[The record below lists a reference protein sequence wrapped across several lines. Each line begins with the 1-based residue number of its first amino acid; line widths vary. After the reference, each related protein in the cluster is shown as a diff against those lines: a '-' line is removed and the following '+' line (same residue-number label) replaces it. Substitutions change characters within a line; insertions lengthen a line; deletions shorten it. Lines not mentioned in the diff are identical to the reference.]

1 MLVTDLLKN
10 LNIQEL
16 LSPTFMTLSCFP
28 KTLPRLIL
36 FCSPPTL
43 LLLLFQCY
51 RENKSIVWATRC
63 AATSRWISLVCNLGF
78 AFTSFR
84 ACALMLEP
92 CFAVLRKHTYFMGP
106 LRHHTHCQYHL
117 EKGILGKSD
126 PSLTHPLGST
136 VIWDSSKE
144 AAVGREGV
152 HSSNW
157 YLKVGRSSNYL
168 CNAIKAPRR
177 ASKCLPQWPDLQ
189 RAERR
194 IRPVSGRPTCFWR
207 KYATVTIHMHC

>member
-10 LNIQEL
+10 LNIQEF
-16 LSPTFMTLSCFP
+16 LSSTFMILSCFS

-36 FCSPPTL
+36 LCSPPTL

-63 AATSRWISLVCNLGF
+63 AATTRWISLVCNLGF
-78 AFTSFR
+78 VLTSFR

-92 CFAVLRKHTYFMGP
+92 CFAVLRKHTWFMGP
-106 LRHHTHCQYHL
+106 LRHHTHCQHCS
-117 EKGILGKSD
+117 EEDILGKSD

-136 VIWDSSKE
+136 GIWDSSKE

-152 HSSNW
+152 HSSNC
-157 YLKVGRSSNYL
+157 YLKVGRSSN
-168 CNAIKAPRR
+168 CPRNAIKAPQR
-177 ASKCLPQWPDLQ
+177 ASKCLPQWPDPQ

-194 IRPVSGRPTCFWR
+194 E
-207 KYATVTIHMHC
+207 